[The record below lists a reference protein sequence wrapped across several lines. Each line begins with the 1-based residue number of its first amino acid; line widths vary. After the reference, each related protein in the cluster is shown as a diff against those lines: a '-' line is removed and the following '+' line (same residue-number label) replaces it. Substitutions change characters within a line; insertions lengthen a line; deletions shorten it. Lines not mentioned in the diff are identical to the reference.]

1 MDDDIDKNDDQL
13 EWRDTYFVLF
23 HQSNRPTL
31 TQVEAAIT
39 ETSRRLKL
47 ENLEADE
54 DGMFESVLVQAPQDN
69 AALEIS
75 YERGEAV
82 IEQSADL
89 AKQLKDELGP
99 KELKQML
106 KSDARLDVMLFER
119 IRAEGFGSDE
129 DEDDWESGSLDPSS
143 LLNVVEALAKLTGGL
158 PIDPA
163 SGSILT

>member
-1 MDDDIDKNDDQL
+1 MEEQNDDQL

-23 HQSNRPTL
+23 QETNRPTL

-69 AALEIS
+69 AAVEIS
-75 YERGEAV
+75 YETGDAV

-89 AKQLKDELGP
+89 AKQLKGELGP
-99 KELKQML
+99 KQLQQML
-106 KSDARLDVMLFER
+106 KSNARLDVMLFER
-119 IRAEGFGSDE
+119 VRGESFGGDE
-129 DEDDWESGSLDPSS
+129 EDDEEWEDGSLDPSS

-163 SGSILT
+163 SGALLP